1 MRPVTPMKISEYRKH
16 ITQQLSAQT
25 TTPQL
30 DADLLL
36 MHVLKKSRAQLYCI
50 LNETISAT
58 HQQQCNEL
66 IKQHLK
72 GKPIAYLLGSQAFWT
87 MDLTVTEDTLIPRP
101 ETECLVEWILH
112 HVPDH
117 DHFLAADL
125 GTGTGAIAIALA
137 LEKKSWKIDATDQSA
152 EALVIA
158 KKNAEKHGANNISFY
173 VGDWCN
179 ALQKRNYD
187 VIVSN
192 PPYIAE
198 NDAHLTHLQFEP
210 QDALVSGK
218 EGLDAIQKIVSQAK
232 NFLIPGGY
240 LVIEHGFDQAEK
252 VITLFEKAG
261 LSDVKN
267 HRDLS
272 DVPRFVTGKI

>member
-1 MRPVTPMKISEYRKH
+1 MKLSEYRKH
-16 ITQQLSAQT
+16 ITQQLSSQT

-36 MHVLKKSRAQLYCI
+36 MHALKKSRAQLYCI
-50 LNETISAT
+50 LNETISTT

-66 IKQHLK
+66 MKQRLK
-72 GKPIAYLLGSQAFWT
+72 GKPIAYLVGSQSFWT
-87 MDLTVTEDTLIPRP
+87 MDLMVTEDTLIPRP

-117 DHFLAADL
+117 DNLLVADL

-137 LEKKSWKIDATDQSA
+137 LEKKSWKIDATDQSPESLA
-152 EALVIA
+152 IA
-158 KKNAEKHGANNISFY
+158 KRNAEKHDAKNISFY
-173 VGDWCN
+173 VGDWCD
-179 ALQKRNYD
+179 ALQKKNYNL
-187 VIVSN
+187 IVSN

-198 NDAHLTHLQFEP
+198 NDAHLKQLSFEP
-210 QDALVSGK
+210 QSALVSGK
-218 EGLDAIQKIVSQAK
+218 AGLDALQKIVSQAK
-232 NFLIPGGY
+232 NFLVPGGY

-252 VITLFEKAG
+252 VMTLFEKAG

>member
-1 MRPVTPMKISEYRKH
+1 MKLSEYRKH
-16 ITQQLSAQT
+16 ITQQLSTQT

-36 MHVLKKSRAQLYCI
+36 MHALKKSRTQLYCI
-50 LNETISAT
+50 LNETISTT

-66 IKQHLK
+66 IKQRLK
-72 GKPIAYLLGSQAFWT
+72 GKPVAYLVGSQSFWT

-112 HVPDH
+112 HAPDYEN
-117 DHFLAADL
+117 FLAADL
-125 GTGTGAIAIALA
+125 GTGTGAIAITLA
-137 LEKKSWKIDATDQSA
+137 LEKKSWKIDATDQSP

-158 KKNAEKHGANNISFY
+158 KRNAEKHGAKNIAFY
-173 VGDWCN
+173 VGDWCE
-179 ALQKRNYD
+179 ALQKKNYN

-198 NDAHLTHLQFEP
+198 NDPHLKQLQFEP

-232 NFLIPGGY
+232 NFLTPGGY
-240 LVIEHGFDQAEK
+240 LVIEHGFDQAER
-252 VITLFEKAG
+252 VIALFEKAG
-261 LSDVKN
+261 FIDVNN

-272 DVPRFVTGKI
+272 DVPRFVTGKS